1 MEKQEKEKGITLSDI
16 FNAIKKSW
24 ILLLVIVCAVT
35 LIGAVYTF
43 GITKKKYYAEGSVSV
58 EYKADDDKVDTT
70 NSLRYVNTIG
80 DFLTSETVLTNVS
93 KNETL
98 VKYDL
103 TVTSLRSMIKASYS
117 TDAMLIS
124 FKVTTTNADESMLIV
139 KGLVDEIVRYSSD
152 STDETLDAKEKFFCR
167 ITKRDYGENSYN
179 AGPNRKLYM
188 VVAVLA
194 GVVLGLVVVFVKEFA
209 SNKFKSKEEIEALG
223 YPIIGVKAD
232 QGEVSNDED
241 LVKPSQRNF
250 EPYNRV
256 LSNVK
261 LANVDNPF
269 KVITITS
276 TTGGELKT
284 TVSSNLAYT
293 ASNNNKKAVL
303 LDLDLRKP
311 RIHRVFKVEKE
322 HGIVEYLE
330 DSCDLE
336 KIIKKTESGVDVIT
350 AGKSIDNPVVVLES
364 QKLKDLI
371 NTLKEQYDY
380 VFIDTPPLLA
390 CSDASTIASISD
402 GVIYNVALN
411 QAHKKDIRDS
421 LSSLVKQNDNIIG
434 VNITKVKMTKKESYY
449 YYQYGY
455 GNTENTLKTE

>member
-188 VVAVLA
+188 VV
-194 GVVLGLVVVFVKEFA
+194 F
-209 SNKFKSKEEIEALG
+209 S
-223 YPIIGVKAD
+223 
-232 QGEVSNDED
+232 
-241 LVKPSQRNF
+241 
-250 EPYNRV
+250 
-256 LSNVK
+256 
-261 LANVDNPF
+261 
-269 KVITITS
+269 
-276 TTGGELKT
+276 
-284 TVSSNLAYT
+284 
-293 ASNNNKKAVL
+293 
-303 LDLDLRKP
+303 
-311 RIHRVFKVEKE
+311 
-322 HGIVEYLE
+322 
-330 DSCDLE
+330 
-336 KIIKKTESGVDVIT
+336 
-350 AGKSIDNPVVVLES
+350 
-364 QKLKDLI
+364 
-371 NTLKEQYDY
+371 
-380 VFIDTPPLLA
+380 
-390 CSDASTIASISD
+390 
-402 GVIYNVALN
+402 
-411 QAHKKDIRDS
+411 
-421 LSSLVKQNDNIIG
+421 
-434 VNITKVKMTKKESYY
+434 
-449 YYQYGY
+449 
-455 GNTENTLKTE
+455 

>member
-1 MEKQEKEKGITLSDI
+1 MEKEIEKQKGITISDI
-16 FNAIKKSW
+16 LGAIRKSW
-24 ILLLVIVCAVT
+24 ILLLIIIVSVT
-35 LIGAVYTF
+35 VIGAIYTF
-43 GITKKKYYAEGSVSV
+43 GFVKTKYYAEGSVSV
-58 EYKADDDKVDTT
+58 EYKTDDDSLDTA

-80 DFLTSETVLTNVS
+80 DFSTSESILTKVAERLSS
-93 KNETL
+93 KYSL
-98 VKYDL
+98 S
-103 TVTSLRSMIKASYS
+103 VTSLRKVISASYS
-117 TDAMLIS
+117 TDAMIIS
-124 FKVTTTNADESMLIV
+124 YKVTTNNPSESQDIV
-139 KGLVDEIVRYSSD
+139 KALVDEIVMYSFDSD
-152 STDETLDAKEKFFCR
+152 SDYTHYYCK
-167 ITKRDYGENSYN
+167 ISKRDYGDNAYE

-194 GVVLGLVVVFVKEFA
+194 GVVLGLVVVFIKEFA
-209 SNKFKSKEEIEALG
+209 SNKYKTKDEIEQLG

-232 QGEVSNDED
+232 NGEKSNDED

-293 ASNNNKKAVL
+293 ASNNNKKAIL

-311 RIHRVFKVEKE
+311 RVHKVFKVEKE
-322 HGIVEYLE
+322 NGIVEYLE

-455 GNTENTLKTE
+455 GSDENKTIEK